1 MGKRGPRRR
10 ADRSK
15 RSERRMAARN
25 DDGEKPPEGSRQT
38 VIWRLPAAGSSESTE
53 APKAPET
60 PDAGAERSKGGR
72 APLLAAIGLAVAL
85 VCVGLYAAWSEF
97 GAEILGTGGEAD
109 GSAAPAPSSVVAEQ
123 AGDSVTGGGVA
134 TSPPADAVGAPLAVA
149 DDEGAEESAEAGPV
163 EEAVPAVAAPQ
174 DDETDPPETATPE
187 PAAPAVDAPAPSPS
201 LAADDPP
208 ATPAIAS
215 ARAEE
220 PAAPDGAAAAE
231 ATVEALPDTPPAAPS
246 PAQADLGADAPGV
259 DSLGVLSARLE
270 ALEAQSGGAIGA
282 GAAVIA
288 LEQRVRAL
296 EDDPTREPLGE
307 ALAAWGEQRV
317 ALEAALAQVSARLA
331 RFEEEAAHQAA
342 ADGRLVTLVLAT
354 GELTAVLGSSRP
366 FAPALD
372 TIRGIA
378 GEDPEIEGA
387 LARLAPFAATG
398 VPTLD
403 GLSARFPQAANA
415 IVRGTAATDEE
426 GWIDETVTRLSQLVT
441 IRRTGGAIDPASLEG
456 RLVEAEAAL
465 KAGDLERAIAIVEP
479 LTGDDD
485 EAGSAGPWLRD
496 ARARHEADTALA
508 GLVATVHAR
517 IGARWATTGGTP

>member
-1 MGKRGPRRR
+1 
-10 ADRSK
+10 
-15 RSERRMAARN
+15 MAARN

-38 VIWRLPAAGSSESTE
+38 VIWRLPAAGSSESAE
-53 APKAPET
+53 APEAPDT
-60 PDAGAERSKGGR
+60 PDAGADRPKGRR

-97 GAEILGTGGEAD
+97 GAEIFGTGGDPDVAAAP
-109 GSAAPAPSSVVAEQ
+109 SAAPAVQTAGDGQ
-123 AGDSVTGGGVA
+123 AGGSTA
-134 TSPPADAVGAPLAVA
+134 ESPPADATGAPLAVA
-149 DDEGAEESAEAGPV
+149 EQEGENAEAGPV
-163 EEAVPAVAAPQ
+163 KEAVPAVAAPH

-187 PAAPAVDAPAPSPS
+187 PAVDAPAPSPA
-201 LAADDPP
+201 LASADPP
-208 ATPAIAS
+208 ATPAVAS

-231 ATVEALPDTPPAAPS
+231 ATAEALPDTSPAAPT
-246 PAQADLGADAPGV
+246 PAQADLGADTPGV
-259 DSLGVLSARLE
+259 EALGVETLGVLSARLE
-270 ALEAQSGGAIGA
+270 ALEARSDGAIGA

-288 LEQRVRAL
+288 LEQRIRAL
-296 EDDPTREPLGE
+296 EDDPMREPLGE
-307 ALAAWGEQRV
+307 ALSAWGEQRA

-354 GELTAVLGSSRP
+354 GELTAALGSSRP

-372 TIRGIA
+372 SIRGIA

-415 IVRGTAATDEE
+415 IVRGTVATDEE

-479 LTGDDD
+479 LMGDDA
-485 EAGSAGPWLRD
+485 EAGRAGPWLRD
-496 ARARHEADTALA
+496 ARARHDADTALA

-517 IGARWATTGGTP
+517 IGARWATTGGTQ